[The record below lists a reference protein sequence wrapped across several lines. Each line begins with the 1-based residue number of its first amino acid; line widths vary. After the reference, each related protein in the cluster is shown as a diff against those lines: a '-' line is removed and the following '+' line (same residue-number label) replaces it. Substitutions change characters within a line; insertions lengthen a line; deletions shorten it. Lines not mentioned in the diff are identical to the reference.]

1 MSLRFSHRWGLVL
14 LSLGASFALGFLG
27 IGNLLQASVLNP
39 YVDASSYEEV
49 TVAYHLKIN
58 DIVNAHLKK
67 LTADGATPDV
77 SYPGSPDNC
86 SEDNVSTFCLAV
98 RMNAEYDLFKAEML
112 KRTDE
117 FEPLESGT
125 YLDQAINADR
135 SRGES
140 IEREINNAALAMDLL
155 LSGYNQIQVVYP
167 VHRELGTLFQN
178 LEAFR
183 DELANTR
190 DIVEK
195 FPARFNDAVTLECQ

>member
-1 MSLRFSHRWGLVL
+1 MGWVFWESEDFYRR
-14 LSLGASFALGFLG
+14 
-27 IGNLLQASVLNP
+27 
-39 YVDASSYEEV
+39 EEV

-58 DIVNAHLKK
+58 DMVNVHLKK
-67 LTADGATPDV
+67 LTAEGVTPDV

-112 KRTDE
+112 NRVDQFDVVE
-117 FEPLESGT
+117 NGT
-125 YLDQAINADR
+125 YLDQAIDADR

-195 FPARFNDAVTLECQ
+195 FPARFNDAVTLDCQ

>member
-1 MSLRFSHRWGLVL
+1 MPLRFSHRWGLVL

-27 IGNLLQASVLNP
+27 VGGLLQASVLNP
-39 YVDASSYEEV
+39 YVDAQSYEEV

-58 DIVNAHLKK
+58 DMVNAHLKK
-67 LTADGATPDV
+67 LTAEGATPDV

-98 RMNAEYDLFKAEML
+98 RMNSEYDLFKTEML

-117 FEPLESGT
+117 FEPLENGT